1 MTATFLE
8 SQKNL
13 EFWTEFSDMLA
24 EKNLEIQNA
33 KEKLNEI
40 KAKYCEKI
48 MNEKWEEINDK
59 FIETDG
65 VSIMGYSQK
74 DPSKDIN
81 MHTAKIASR
90 MQMLSKTKK
99 NFRVQ
104 KEIDMNYD
112 SYLSSDESADENYG
126 DLIKTK
132 AEFYEAVDEI
142 LKEIELDFKNISLI
156 MKNFNG
162 LPKELFS
169 F

>member
-1 MTATFLE
+1 MFIGNLLQFEFKEPLE
-8 SQKNL
+8 EPEENKN
-13 EFWTEFSDMLA
+13 
-24 EKNLEIQNA
+24 
-33 KEKLNEI
+33 KEDVLIIEEGSILNTKPLLNI
-40 KAKYCEKI
+40 DI
-48 MNEKWEEINDK
+48 
-59 FIETDG
+59 FP
-65 VSIMGYSQK
+65 QK